1 MPNQTAATVPD
12 KLVQQVFLKLG
23 VPAQLH
29 TDQGRNFESDPF
41 KAICDLLGVEK
52 TRTVPYNPKSDGMI
66 EKFNCTLATMLSMF
80 VDEHKTD
87 WDDHLPYV
95 MAAHQIF

>member
-29 TDQGRNFESDPF
+29 TDQGRNFESDPYILI
-41 KAICDLLGVEK
+41 KGEILRA
-52 TRTVPYNPKSDGMI
+52 TR
-66 EKFNCTLATMLSMF
+66 LRQF
-80 VDEHKTD
+80 VIY
-87 WDDHLPYV
+87 WG
-95 MAAHQIF
+95 